1 MMPSL
6 LKSPAINIAA
16 AIVGGVMLGWG
27 IGRFAHQPAMVPGV
41 FAVFGLIL
49 LWWALS
55 DRRKGEPGAP
65 ESEVGGGHTIE

>member
-1 MMPSL
+1 MPGL
-6 LKSPAINIAA
+6 LKSSAINVAA

-27 IGRFAHQPAMVPGV
+27 IGRFAHTPAPVPGV

-55 DRRKGEPGAP
+55 DRRKAEPGAP
-65 ESEVGGGHTIE
+65 ESEVGGDHTIE